1 MHADE
6 PVAPNEPRRAAERTR
21 HLAATWRVA
30 RWPFIARR
38 WRRRW
43 RRQVRGLKASQWV
56 VVVLESRRWR
66 RWRTRGAST
75 MQLVEQLLLLPRGR
89 RHVLHLAGLVGGLVD
104 SVVRHVVRHWLPRD
118 LKDADRIDSAADG
131 VDSRQA
137 LHTVASLKLS
147 PLEVVMQADSDP
159 SAEGVLPRY
168 MRHVRIER
176 EVGVGRP

>member
-21 HLAATWRVA
+21 HLAAARRVSS
-30 RWPFIARR
+30 WPFIARR
-38 WRRRW
+38 WRRRGW
-43 RRQVRGLKASQWV
+43 RQVRWLKASRWV

-75 MQLVEQLLLLPRGR
+75 LQLVEQLLLLPCGQRL
-89 RHVLHLAGLVGGLVD
+89 VLC
-104 SVVRHVVRHWLPRD
+104 VVRRTRHWLPRYF
-118 LKDADRIDSAADG
+118 KDADRIDSSADG
-131 VDSRQA
+131 VHSRQA
-137 LHTVASLKLS
+137 LHTVTSLQLS

-159 SAEGVLPRY
+159 SAEGVFPRY
-168 MRHVRIER
+168 MRDLRIER